1 MSNLSVNNKTLAL
14 NTVFLYLR
22 SLFLLGITLYTSRV
36 TLQILGVNDYGIY
49 NVVGGIVAMFSM
61 LSSTLASASQRFITF
76 ALGKK
81 DFDNLKRVFSTC
93 VTLHIALGLIIVIL
107 LEIFGVWFLNSSM
120 NIPPDRLYA
129 AKWVL
134 QLSIATFFVGV
145 ISIPYNAVIIA
156 HEKMS
161 AFAYIG
167 ILEGLLKLGC
177 VFLLLFLSWDKLIV
191 YSILYFLITLL
202 LRLIYSSYSGK
213 HFEETKKIS
222 LRVNKALFKEMFA
235 FAGWNLFGNGSLVLR
250 NQGVDI
256 VLNIFFGVVVNAA
269 KGVSNQIQNAV
280 QTLAGNFTT
289 ALKPQLTKAIA
300 KEDYN
305 RVYVLI
311 NNGSRYVFFMMMFL
325 AVPVIITAPK
335 LLNFWLSEVPNYSV
349 QFVRWTMVYLM
360 LDSLSRLM
368 IHGILSHGKIK
379 EYQIVVGG
387 TKLLAIPFVFI
398 ALKMGANPMAGVW
411 VNILLEAICLYE
423 RIIYNKK
430 LINLDSIRFLKEV
443 LFRCSIV
450 LAVSFVLPIITLY
463 YLTTNLVIEVIITL
477 ISITISVWILGIN
490 AEEKKIVL
498 SVVKKYIHYNK

>member
-1 MSNLSVNNKTLAL
+1 M
-14 NTVFLYLR
+14 
-22 SLFLLGITLYTSRV
+22 
-36 TLQILGVNDYGIY
+36 
-49 NVVGGIVAMFSM
+49 
-61 LSSTLASASQRFITF
+61 
-76 ALGKK
+76 
-81 DFDNLKRVFSTC
+81 
-93 VTLHIALGLIIVIL
+93 
-107 LEIFGVWFLNSSM
+107 
-120 NIPPDRLYA
+120 
-129 AKWVL
+129 
-134 QLSIATFFVGV
+134 
-145 ISIPYNAVIIA
+145 
-156 HEKMS
+156 
-161 AFAYIG
+161 
-167 ILEGLLKLGC
+167 
-177 VFLLLFLSWDKLIV
+177 
-191 YSILYFLITLL
+191 ITLL

-490 AEEKKIVL
+490 AEEKNIVL